1 MQISFIE
8 LKSIESAFVLVINVD
23 DNSIGFKRNKHT
35 RQYIRYDLSIQYHLY
50 VCMYVCMYATYMN
63 QKCNKCNK

>member
-35 RQYIRYDLSIQYHLY
+35 RQYIRYDLSI
-50 VCMYVCMYATYMN
+50 
-63 QKCNKCNK
+63 

>member
-35 RQYIRYDLSIQYHLY
+35 QQYLDMICQYSIIYMY
-50 VCMYVCMYATYMN
+50 ACMYVCNIYES
-63 QKCNKCNK
+63 KV

>member
-35 RQYIRYDLSIQYHLY
+35 RQYLDMICQYSIIYMY
-50 VCMYVCMYATYMN
+50 ACMYVCNIYES
-63 QKCNKCNK
+63 KV